1 MTGAGQ
7 DQAVVVGVLDRPVS
21 ILAGPPP
28 NISLTALERH
38 EIARVTARLS
48 VRFLGLEPGV
58 VQATVDRLHRRFEAC
73 RVRTYVPLLVERLAR
88 TELEA
93 ASPGESPPTARAWDE
108 AGRKPRCAIL
118 DWSGIGCGTLWTILR
133 GR

>member
-7 DQAVVVGVLDRPVS
+7 DQAVVVRVLDRPVS

-28 NISLTALERH
+28 NISLTPLERH

-93 ASPGESPPTARAWDE
+93 ASPRESPPAARAV
-108 AGRKPRCAIL
+108 G
-118 DWSGIGCGTLWTILR
+118 
-133 GR
+133 